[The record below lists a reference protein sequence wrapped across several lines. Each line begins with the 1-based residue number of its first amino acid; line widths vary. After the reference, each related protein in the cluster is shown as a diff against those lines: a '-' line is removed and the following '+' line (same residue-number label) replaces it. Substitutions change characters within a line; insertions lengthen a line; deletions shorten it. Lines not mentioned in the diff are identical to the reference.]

1 MLEDSFALL
10 IVDSIMAPFRVDFS
24 GRGELSER
32 QQTLGKVLSKLMKLS
47 EQFNIAI
54 YLTNQVTA
62 DPSCQMAYGDMKK
75 PVGGNII
82 GHASTTRLQLKKG
95 KG

>member
-1 MLEDSFALL
+1 
-10 IVDSIMAPFRVDFS
+10 
-24 GRGELSER
+24 
-32 QQTLGKVLSKLMKLS
+32 MKLS

-54 YLTNQVTA
+54 YLTNQVTS

-82 GHASTTRLQLKKG
+82 AHASTTRLQLKKG

>member
-1 MLEDSFALL
+1 
-10 IVDSIMAPFRVDFS
+10 
-24 GRGELSER
+24 
-32 QQTLGKVLSKLMKLS
+32 MKLS

-62 DPSCQMAYGDMKK
+62 DPSWQMAYGDMKK

-95 KG
+95 KGEVRIWRIYDSPLLP